1 MIYLAALTALVAAG
15 GVGLLSVILKNRWP
29 GKNKISKALEALK
42 KETIAIAGELVPIGQ
57 EELEDFSSKQINK
70 SFKRGMVISAK
81 GAFTTIFHEP
91 LMAYNYKKYIG
102 GGPWQ
107 NALLYIMTDKHE
119 FTYWLQKSGT
129 EIFIDGN
136 RVGNL
141 KKDNV
146 LYGAK
151 RKKALAKIGTP
162 KNELTP
168 IIIYDKE
175 VGSLSNKTLVG
186 KDLGARAFEFLKEN
200 FTREEKLLFLAIVGL
215 QLVMRGIEQKKK

>member
-42 KETIAIAGELVPIGQ
+42 KETKAIAGELVPIGK
-57 EELEDFSSKQINK
+57 EELEDFSSRQTNR
-70 SFKRGMVISAK
+70 SFKKGMVISAK

-107 NALLYIMTDKHE
+107 NALLYIVTDNHE

-136 RVGNL
+136 RVGTF
-141 KKDNV
+141 KTDNV

-151 RKKALAKIGTP
+151 RKKPLAYIGTP

-168 IIIYDKE
+168 IYIYDKE
-175 VGSLSNKTLVG
+175 MGSMTNQTMLG
-186 KDLGARAFEFLKEN
+186 KDLGARAFQFLKEEYS
-200 FTREEKLLFLAIVGL
+200 REEKLLFLAITGL
-215 QLVMRGIEQKKK
+215 ILVMKSIEEKK

>member
-29 GKNKISKALEALK
+29 GKNKISTALEALK
-42 KETIAIAGELVPIGQ
+42 KETMAIAGELVPIGK
-57 EELEDFSSKQINK
+57 EELEDFSSKQIHR
-70 SFKRGMVISAK
+70 SFKKGMVISAK

-91 LMAYNYKKYIG
+91 LMAYSYKKFLG
-102 GGPWQ
+102 GSAWQ

-136 RVGNL
+136 RVGTF
-141 KKDNV
+141 KIDKV

-151 RKKALAKIGTP
+151 RKKPLAYVGTP

-168 IIIYDKE
+168 IFVYKKE
-175 VGSLSNKTLVG
+175 MGSMTTKTTMG
-186 KDLGARAFEFLKEN
+186 KDLGARAFQFLKDDY
-200 FTREEKLLFLAIVGL
+200 TREEQLLFLAITGL
-215 QLVMRGIEQKKK
+215 ILVMNGIEQRK

>member
-42 KETIAIAGELVPIGQ
+42 KETKAIAGELVPIGK
-57 EELEDFSSKQINK
+57 EELEDFSSRQTNR
-70 SFKRGMVISAK
+70 SFKKGMVISAR

-107 NALLYIMTDKHE
+107 NALLYIVTDNHE

-136 RVGNL
+136 RVGTFKN
-141 KKDNV
+141 DNV

-151 RKKALAKIGTP
+151 RKKPLAYIGRP

-168 IIIYDKE
+168 IYVYDKE
-175 VGSLSNKTLVG
+175 MGSMTSKTTLG
-186 KDLGARAFEFLKEN
+186 KDLGARAFQFLKEQ
-200 FTREEKLLFLAIVGL
+200 FTREEKLLFLAIAGL
-215 QLVMRGIEQKKK
+215 LLVMNSIEEKQ